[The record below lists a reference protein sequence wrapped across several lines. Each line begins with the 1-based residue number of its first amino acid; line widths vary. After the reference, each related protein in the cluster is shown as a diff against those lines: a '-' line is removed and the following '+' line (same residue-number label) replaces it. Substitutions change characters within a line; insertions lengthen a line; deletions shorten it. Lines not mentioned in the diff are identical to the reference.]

1 MKHPARITS
10 SVVFVSDLSRSV
22 EFYREVFSCEVS
34 LVARGAALLLARGG
48 FQVYL
53 IERGS
58 RSVHPSG
65 GIGLQYLIWT
75 VDSQRDLEESLG
87 RLAVRGR
94 RTDSFSSGGV
104 NFVAGR
110 DPDGIRILIAHPSP
124 EELPRSVVDTHLY
137 A

>member
-1 MKHPARITS
+1 MEHPARITS
-10 SVVFVSDLSRSV
+10 SVVFVSDLDRSI
-22 EFYREVFSCEVS
+22 EFYREVFSCERP
-34 LVARGAALLLARGG
+34 LEARGAALLRDRAG

-58 RSVHPSG
+58 RSPHPSG

-75 VDSQRDLEESLG
+75 VDSMSDLKECLVRLG
-87 RLAVRGR
+87 ARGR
-94 RTDSFSSGGV
+94 RTDSFTSGGV
-104 NFVAGR
+104 SFVAGR

-137 A
+137 T